1 MSIIYMIYNDI
12 NDLKYVGCTNKS
24 AEERFKVHKN
34 DSKRNKFSHRLLYND
49 MIKFGYEHF
58 FIKELE
64 EVDEKEKFSREEYW
78 IKEMDSYHNGYNMNL
93 GGKSKKVLDYKKI
106 IDLYKNTNENQ
117 KTIALECDCSTDSV
131 KNIVSLYI
139 DKPEWKTR
147 NTVKI
152 RCIDLNKDFNSIAD
166 ASKFILDN
174 KMSKSLKIENIRIT
188 ISRVLRKERKSA
200 FGMQW
205 EKIK

>member
-1 MSIIYMIYNDI
+1 
-12 NDLKYVGCTNKS
+12 
-24 AEERFKVHKN
+24 
-34 DSKRNKFSHRLLYND
+34 
-49 MIKFGYEHF
+49 
-58 FIKELE
+58 
-64 EVDEKEKFSREEYW
+64 
-78 IKEMDSYHNGYNMNL
+78 MNL

-106 IDLYKNTNENQ
+106 IDLYKNTNKNQ
-117 KTIALECDCSTDSV
+117 KTIASECDCSTDSI

-139 DKPEWKTR
+139 DKSEWKTR

-152 RCIDLNKDFNSIAD
+152 RCIDLNKDFDSIAD

-205 EKIK
+205 EKIE